1 MENTRTTA
9 AQSGGSRGH
18 TSTETGQG
26 LHFIKG
32 VCKEEETRQKEETLH
47 SHPPPMR
54 LLHSYQLHKQYAP
67 VFLTSLTSCR
77 NFSSRLGGGVSPVAP
92 PPPPS
97 GPPPPAWVKAF
108 NRSFSQQ
115 PAVTLGSYAVL
126 DALSIAGIFTLYSY
140 MGVSVSADLAVAFG
154 LSRLLRKVRMP
165 VDLAAGA
172 LLAQVVPSLAQVQ
185 VFPVAA
191 PAAGK
196 PPPSGTM
203 AKAIASMQV
212 LVNKYGLAYMV
223 ASRCC
228 VGPLSV
234 ATIYACLLAGV
245 DVQGALAALDSMSP
259 VGPLSGAGNTA
270 GVWAAAALT
279 SAPLMPLTMGAA
291 VTIGRIAQE
300 RKG

>member
-1 MENTRTTA
+1 M
-9 AQSGGSRGH
+9 
-18 TSTETGQG
+18 
-26 LHFIKG
+26 
-32 VCKEEETRQKEETLH
+32 
-47 SHPPPMR
+47 
-54 LLHSYQLHKQYAP
+54 
-67 VFLTSLTSCR
+67 
-77 NFSSRLGGGVSPVAP
+77 
-92 PPPPS
+92 
-97 GPPPPAWVKAF
+97 
-108 NRSFSQQ
+108 
-115 PAVTLGSYAVL
+115 TLGSYAAL
-126 DALSIAGIFTLYSY
+126 DALSIFGIFTVYSA

-191 PAAGK
+191 PAAAGK
-196 PPPSGTM
+196 PPPSGTLG
-203 AKAIASMQV
+203 KALAGMQV